1 MEEYLEEIAD
11 ALAGKYV
18 VTETSDGKALE
29 ITPVSGT
36 AKSKNIT
43 HENGK
48 FSYDGK
54 TFNSV
59 DELISSFGKIEESV
73 VNDTFKKN
81 GIEVAAGNKGTISNS
96 GLHEEIENVT
106 LDDIADKASELGY
119 EVMDDEE
126 DDQTILVYKTE
137 SNEED
142 DFDDFDNTELYN
154 YLDSIPA
161 VRYQTDNRDQS
172 CLAIWLKD
180 LDENKE
186 IKSEDFVP
194 DDLPVIGINSTC
206 FFAKLHKDELQD
218 TDDLWDM
225 IDRLAGMSI
234 EEIYNEAGGEEAGFT
249 MEDAEAIYDYIGTV
263 SDDDFSTIWEVVV
276 NGNDSLLQDSAEL
289 VDENKETLKEDVGM
303 EDVLELLIPNESDIQ
318 PEEAPEVVEVE
329 VETPEVQPSN
339 EALADLA
346 KYLISAEASIKSL
359 HHNLIG
365 GDWFENH
372 NKLGDYAYYIGNV
385 QDDIIEQL
393 LMVGGVEPSIAE
405 AIQKYPTLEIQPR
418 NKQESFAQLKVI
430 FDTIIPMIDTAKPIL
445 PADVVSKLEEYQ
457 NYLRKESDYKIVR
470 NLQEQYILVSN
481 KDIKKRLVTEAKID
495 EVKKDAEEE
504 CLKRGCDT
512 YVYQLGEDIFFAE
525 EKPTDT
531 RLINKGILTLG
542 KYRFGISEGKPVAN
556 WFEESKSKSS
566 NKKSLKELA
575 ESLQDDKTFEDPYD
589 SESEKEIVGKASYDK
604 KNANQEIG
612 RDPKDIPHEEFK
624 GGKNPEENNKAANFN
639 KKNAN
644 SEISNTITGKVV
656 NDSFEGTATQE
667 IISKATYNHNELNV
681 KGTPQGKNVE
691 VVESKEV
698 EVEEDK
704 DEVSLAAYKKS
715 HKDEIDL
722 CYKNTYGEDIDKDL
736 YDSLAEYMYNTSIT
750 GNINNKKDYKSMND
764 KIKEAEINGDKINI
778 IDNALDGHEDNQPK

>member
-18 VTETSDGKALE
+18 VTETTDGKALE

-73 VNDTFKKN
+73 VQDTFKKD
-81 GIEVAAGNKGTISNS
+81 GIEVAAGNKGNITNS
-96 GLHEEIENVT
+96 GLHEDKGFVT
-106 LDDIADKASELGY
+106 LEKIGDKAYELGY
-119 EVMDDEE
+119 ETMDD
-126 DDQTILVYKTE
+126 DRDPGRTLLVYKKE
-137 SNEED
+137 STAED
-142 DFDDFDNTELYN
+142 YFDDFDNEALYD
-154 YLDSIPA
+154 YLSTIPE
-161 VRYQTDNRDQS
+161 VRYQVDDTDPG
-172 CLAIWLKD
+172 CLAIWINGDEESTYLEEDKENVKGFTTFLK
-180 LDENKE
+180 
-186 IKSEDFVP
+186 
-194 DDLPVIGINSTC
+194 
-206 FFAKLHKDELQD
+206 FARFHSDELQD
-218 TDDLWDM
+218 MDDLWYL
-225 IDRLAGMSI
+225 IDRVGGM
-234 EEIYNEAGGEEAGFT
+234 EIDEIINEGPEDFTEQEAN
-249 MEDAEAIYDYIGTV
+249 DLYDYIGTIPNEDV
-263 SDDDFSTIWEVVV
+263 YRIWDEVH
-276 NGNDSLLQDSAEL
+276 GFEL
-289 VDENKETLKEDVGM
+289 GESKETLKEDVSM
-303 EDVLELLIPNESDIQ
+303 EDVLELLIPNESDVQ
-318 PEEAPEVVEVE
+318 SEEVPTEVE
-329 VETPEVQPSN
+329 VVVEDPIEGPSN
-339 EALADLA
+339 EALATLA

-372 NKLGDYAYYIGNV
+372 NKLGDYAYYIGSV
-385 QDDIIEQL
+385 QDDVIEQL
-393 LMVGGVEPSIAE
+393 LMVGGVEPSVSE
-405 AIQKYPTLEIQPR
+405 AIQQFPTLEIQPR
-418 NKQESFAQLKVI
+418 NKQESFSQLKVI
-430 FDTIIPMIDTAKPIL
+430 FDTIIPMIDTAKVGL

-495 EVKKDAEEE
+495 EVKKDAEQE

-556 WFEESKSKSS
+556 WFEESKSVST
-566 NKKSLKELA
+566 NKRSLKDLA
-575 ESLQDDKTFEDPYD
+575 ESLQDDKTFEDPH
-589 SESEKEIVGKASYDK
+589 ESEAEKDIVSKASYDK

-612 RDPKDIPHEEFK
+612 RDPKDIPHGEFK
-624 GGKNPEENNKAANFN
+624 GGKNPQENNKAANFN

-644 SEISNTITGKVV
+644 SEISNTVTDKVV
-656 NDSFEGTATQE
+656 NGSFEGSATKE
-667 IISKATYNHNELNV
+667 IISKATYNHSELNV

-691 VVESKEV
+691 VVESKEI

-715 HKDEIDL
+715 HKSEIDL

-736 YDSLAEYMYNTSIT
+736 YDSLAEYMYNTSLT

-778 IDNALDGHEDNQPK
+778 IDNVLDGHEDNQPK

>member
-29 ITPVSGT
+29 ITPVNGT

-73 VNDTFKKN
+73 VQDTFKKD
-81 GIEVAAGNKGTISNS
+81 GIEVAAGNKGNITNS
-96 GLHEEIENVT
+96 GLHEGIENVS
-106 LDDIADKASELGY
+106 LDDISDKASELGY
-119 EVMDDEE
+119 SVLDDDRDDEGK
-126 DDQTILVYKTE
+126 TILVYKNE
-137 SNEED
+137 STED
-142 DFDDFDNTELYN
+142 DNFDDFDNSELYN
-154 YLDSIPA
+154 YLDTIPA
-161 VRYQTDNRDQS
+161 IRYQIDDNDPS

-180 LDENKE
+180 LGENKLQ
-186 IKSEDFVP
+186 EDVENTKGFTTF
-194 DDLPVIGINSTC
+194 LK
-206 FFAKLHKDELQD
+206 FARFHSDELQD
-218 TDDLWDM
+218 MDDLWYL
-225 IDRLAGMSI
+225 IDRIGGM
-234 EEIYNEAGGEEAGFT
+234 EIDEIINEGPEDFTEQEAN
-249 MEDAEAIYDYIGTV
+249 DLYDYIGTIPNEDV
-263 SDDDFSTIWEVVV
+263 YRIWDEVH
-276 NGNDSLLQDSAEL
+276 GFEL
-289 VDENKETLKEDVGM
+289 GESKETLKEDVSM

-318 PEEAPEVVEVE
+318 PEEVPTEVEIVVEDPVE
-329 VETPEVQPSN
+329 GSSN
-339 EALADLA
+339 EALATLA

-372 NKLGDYAYYIGNV
+372 NKLGDYAYYIGSV
-385 QDDIIEQL
+385 QDDVIEQL
-393 LMVGGVEPSIAE
+393 LMVGGVEPSVFE
-405 AIQKYPTLEIQPR
+405 AIQQFPTLEIQPR
-418 NKQESFAQLKVI
+418 NKQESFSQLKVI
-430 FDTIIPMIDTAKPIL
+430 FDTIIPMIDTAKVGL

-481 KDIKKRLVTEAKID
+481 KDIKRKLVTEAKID

-556 WFEESKSKSS
+556 WFEESKSNSN

-575 ESLQDDKTFEDPYD
+575 ESLQDDKTFQDPHE
-589 SESEKEIVGKASYDK
+589 SEAEKEIVSKANYDK

-612 RDPKDIPHEEFK
+612 KNLKDIPHEEFK

-639 KKNAN
+639 KTNAN
-644 SEISNTITGKVV
+644 SEINNTV
-656 NDSFEGTATQE
+656 NEKPVKGSFEGTATRE

-681 KGTPQGKNVE
+681 KGTPQGKDVK

-704 DEVSLAAYKKS
+704 DEISLATYKKL

-722 CYKNTYGEDIDKDL
+722 CYKNTYGEEVDKDL
-736 YDSLAEYMYNTSIT
+736 YDSLAEYMYSTSIT
-750 GNINNKKDYKSMND
+750 GNVNNKKDYKSMND
-764 KIKEAEINGDKINI
+764 KIKETEIAGNKINI